1 MIQISRLFAVTK
13 KELRAIRAEK
23 TIILAILLQIFI
35 AMFSSFLMV
44 GLSAMYNPD
53 MYKGISGIQ
62 YAVGY
67 VDAGLYYESDLSE
80 AYSDLYAEGVEL
92 DFSLSNQRLYDLI
105 EQDREFVPYHL
116 DLETALASLQE
127 RKLAAVVY
135 VPEPDPTGVSAL
147 FLTLY
152 TIQNDLQSTVIEAKM
167 QDLFMQYERELREFR
182 SERLDS
188 VPLPLDM
195 GRLRGGDFYEFLYL
209 LLIPLLLFMPAII
222 SAGLVVDL
230 MTEEFSYKTLDIL
243 KTTPLTMSEAIWGK
257 IAACILIIPIQ
268 SAAWLILLA
277 FNQIFVAYPLL
288 LLLHVTLI
296 SSILIVIAA
305 FLGLYYK
312 DRSSAQLVFSAFAV
326 VLLMLALT
334 LPYNPIHLAGML
346 SAGRFHSFYFL
357 LIAGEFIFFLLLSGV
372 FTRFIGRFTDD
383 LP

>member
-80 AYSDLYAEGVEL
+80 VYSDLYAEGFEL
-92 DFSLSNQRLYDLI
+92 DFSLSNQRLYALL
-105 EQDREFVPYHL
+105 EQDREFVPYYM

-127 RKLAAVVY
+127 RKLAAVLY
-135 VPEPDPTGVSAL
+135 VPEPDPTGTSAL

-152 TIQNDLQSTVIEAKM
+152 TINNDLQSTVIEAKM
-167 QDLFMQYERELREFR
+167 QELFMQYERELRELK
-182 SERLDS
+182 SDRLDS
-188 VPLPLDM
+188 VPLPLGF
-195 GRLRGGDFYEFLYL
+195 GRGQGGDFYEFLYL

-222 SAGLVVDL
+222 SAGLVIDL

-243 KTTPLTMSEAIWGK
+243 KTTPLAMTEAMWGK
-257 IAACILIIPIQ
+257 IVACILIIPIQ

-277 FNQIFVAYPLL
+277 LNQIFVAHPLL
-288 LLLHVTLI
+288 LLTHVTLI

-312 DRSSAQLVFSAFAV
+312 DRSSAQLVFSALTV
-326 VLLMLALT
+326 VLLMLVLT
-334 LPYNPIHLAGML
+334 VPYNPIHLAGML
-346 SAGRFHSFYFL
+346 AAGRFHSFYFL
-357 LIAGEFIFFLLLSGV
+357 LIAGEFVFFLLLSGV
-372 FTRFIGRFTDD
+372 FTRFIGRFTDGR
-383 LP
+383 

>member
-80 AYSDLYAEGVEL
+80 VYSDLYAEGFEL

-127 RKLAAVVY
+127 RKLAAVMY

-182 SERLDS
+182 SDRLDS

-346 SAGRFHSFYFL
+346 SAGRFHPFYFL